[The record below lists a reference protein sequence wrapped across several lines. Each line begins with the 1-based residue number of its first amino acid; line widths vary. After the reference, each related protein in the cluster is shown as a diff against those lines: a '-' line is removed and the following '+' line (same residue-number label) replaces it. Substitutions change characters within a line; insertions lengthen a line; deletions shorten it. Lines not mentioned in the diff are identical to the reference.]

1 MTRDRRT
8 IRNGTVRSR
17 LSVHSMTAMTQIH
30 QYYKTEEKVH
40 LMILILILLIT
51 VTHWQSRLHAKSK
64 PSVKFFDIKNRFF
77 SKSGNA
83 DENPDDDEDDS
94 WLDVPDINVFP
105 PEDSLHVSSN
115 INLSSQCLAAA
126 LSEEPIGNMTASET
140 SQPNP
145 QEAPG
150 EPSELD
156 DDFSMYL

>member
-1 MTRDRRT
+1 MVNSRT
-8 IRNGTVRSR
+8 TFTSISPFNDGDDSDTPVLQNRGKGTFNVSTN
-17 LSVHSMTAMTQIH
+17 LDT
-30 QYYKTEEKVH
+30 Y
-40 LMILILILLIT
+40 LIIT

-64 PSVKFFDIKNRFF
+64 PSIKFFDIKNRFF

-83 DENPDDDEDDS
+83 DENPDDNEDDS
-94 WLDVPDINVFP
+94 WLDEPDINVFP

-145 QEAPG
+145 QEGPG